1 MNPYSPIS
9 KSQIHFLNA
18 GFSQERIELSLLLL
32 GVYLLAVTLNPSITS
47 DGLIRFT
54 AVEAIISGEAI
65 PIIKLSLIQAVLSLP
80 LAYTAKLVGLPIS
93 FAVSYFNFF
102 TFLILGTSILLSLK
116 RIYSPRIALLTF
128 LVLLSASVL
137 PHHLQLYFG
146 EVCSAFAICAGLL
159 LTPKSYVR
167 AALLIGLG
175 VANTPALLPPAL
187 VGSLLLIKKRPAFLC
202 GIAVATLLILLE
214 NYFKYGSISQS
225 PYLLSAEK
233 GMQTFLPY
241 SGNPGFSYPI
251 FFGILSVILSFGKG
265 IIFYIPNL
273 LVLCNSSLLKKMRLQ
288 NIYGVALACSITAVI
303 LVYAKWWAWYGGD
316 FWGPRFFLILTVPA
330 AIALATLI
338 SSMNNASNSKTLL
351 LLALMAI
358 ATWVG
363 IDGVIFGQ
371 FHMELCWTN
380 NYQYEMF
387 CWYTPEFSALWRPFV
402 VLTWRELFTYIVNSE
417 RFAYALWQ
425 AIVFIYLSALVIT
438 SRKMNKVNISV
449 SSNSITLG

>member
-32 GVYLLAVTLNPSITS
+32 GIYLLAVTLNPSITS
-47 DGLIRFT
+47 DGLIRYT
-54 AVEAIISGEAI
+54 AVEAIISGESI
-65 PIIKLSLIQAVLSLP
+65 PIFKLSLVQAVLSLP
-80 LAYTAKLVGLPIS
+80 LAYAAKLLGLPLS
-93 FAVSYFNFF
+93 FLVSYFNFSA
-102 TFLILGTSILLSLK
+102 FLILGTSILISLK
-116 RIYSPRIALLTF
+116 RIYSLRVALLTF

-146 EVCSAFAICAGLL
+146 EAFSALAICAGVL
-159 LTPKSYVR
+159 LTPKSYLR
-167 AALLIGLG
+167 AAFLIGLG
-175 VANTPALLPPAL
+175 IANTPALLPPAV
-187 VGSLLLIKKRPAFLC
+187 VGSLLLIKKRPAFLY
-202 GIAVATLLILLE
+202 GIAMATFLILLE
-214 NYFKYGSISQS
+214 NYFKYDSLSQS

-288 NIYGVALACSITAVI
+288 NIYGVALASTITAVI

-316 FWGPRFFLILTVPA
+316 FWGPRFFLILTIPA

-338 SSMNNASNSKTLL
+338 GSMRNASISKALL
-351 LLALMAI
+351 LLAMMTI

-402 VLTWRELFTYIVNSE
+402 VLTWRELFTYILNSE
-417 RFAYALWQ
+417 RFIFALWQ
-425 AIVFIYLSALVIT
+425 AIVFLYLSILVIA
-438 SRKMNKVNISV
+438 SWKVNREKF
-449 SSNSITLG
+449 LYEY

>member
-32 GVYLLAVTLNPSITS
+32 GIYLLAVTLNPSITS

-54 AVEAIISGEAI
+54 AVEAIISGESI
-65 PIIKLSLIQAVLSLP
+65 PIFKLSLVQAVLSLP
-80 LAYTAKLVGLPIS
+80 LAYAAKLLGLPLS
-93 FAVSYFNFF
+93 FLVSYFNFSA
-102 TFLILGTSILLSLK
+102 FLILGTSILISLK
-116 RIYSPRIALLTF
+116 RIYSLRVALLTF

-146 EVCSAFAICAGLL
+146 EAFSALAICAGVL
-159 LTPKSYVR
+159 LTPKSYLR
-167 AALLIGLG
+167 AAFLIGLG
-175 VANTPALLPPAL
+175 IANTPALLPPAV
-187 VGSLLLIKKRPAFLC
+187 VGSLLLIKKRPAFLY
-202 GIAVATLLILLE
+202 GIAMATFLILLE
-214 NYFKYGSISQS
+214 NYFKYDSLSQS

-273 LVLCNSSLLKKMRLQ
+273 LALCNSSLLKKMRLQ
-288 NIYGVALACSITAVI
+288 NIYGVALACTITAVI

-316 FWGPRFFLILTVPA
+316 FWGPRFFLILTIPA
-330 AIALATLI
+330 AIAVATLI
-338 SSMNNASNSKTLL
+338 GSMRNASISKALL
-351 LLALMAI
+351 LLAMMTI

-402 VLTWRELFTYIVNSE
+402 VLTWRELFTYILNSE
-417 RFAYALWQ
+417 RFIFALWQ
-425 AIVFIYLSALVIT
+425 AIVFLYLSILVIA
-438 SRKMNKVNISV
+438 SWKVNREKF
-449 SSNSITLG
+449 LYEH

>member
-32 GVYLLAVTLNPSITS
+32 GIYLLAVTLNPSITS
-47 DGLIRFT
+47 DGLIRYT
-54 AVEAIISGEAI
+54 AVEAIISGESI
-65 PIIKLSLIQAVLSLP
+65 PIFKLSLVQAVLSLP
-80 LAYTAKLVGLPIS
+80 LAYAAKLLGLPLS
-93 FAVSYFNFF
+93 FLVSYFNFSA
-102 TFLILGTSILLSLK
+102 FLILGTSILISLK
-116 RIYSPRIALLTF
+116 RIYSLRVALLTF
-128 LVLLSASVL
+128 LVLLSASVF

-146 EVCSAFAICAGLL
+146 EAFSALAICAGVL
-159 LTPKSYVR
+159 LTPKSYLR
-167 AALLIGLG
+167 AAFLIGLG
-175 VANTPALLPPAL
+175 ITNTPALLPPAV
-187 VGSLLLIKKRPAFLC
+187 VGSLLLTKKRPAFLY
-202 GIAVATLLILLE
+202 GIAMATFLILLE
-214 NYFKYGSISQS
+214 NYFKYDSLSQS

-288 NIYGVALACSITAVI
+288 NIYGVALASTITAVI

-316 FWGPRFFLILTVPA
+316 FWGPRFFLILTIPA

-338 SSMNNASNSKTLL
+338 GSMRNASISKALL
-351 LLALMAI
+351 LLAMMTI

-402 VLTWRELFTYIVNSE
+402 VLTWRELFTYILNSE
-417 RFAYALWQ
+417 RFIFALWQ
-425 AIVFIYLSALVIT
+425 AIVFLYLSILVIA
-438 SRKMNKVNISV
+438 SWKVNREKF
-449 SSNSITLG
+449 LYKH

>member
-32 GVYLLAVTLNPSITS
+32 GIYLLAVTLNPSITS
-47 DGLIRFT
+47 DGLIRYT
-54 AVEAIISGEAI
+54 AVEAIISGESI
-65 PIIKLSLIQAVLSLP
+65 PIFKLSLVQAVLSLP
-80 LAYTAKLVGLPIS
+80 LAYAAKLMGLPLS
-93 FAVSYFNFF
+93 FFVSYFNFSA
-102 TFLILGTSILLSLK
+102 FLILGTSILISLK
-116 RIYSPRIALLTF
+116 RIYSLRVALLTF

-146 EVCSAFAICAGLL
+146 EAFSALAICAAVL
-159 LTPKSYVR
+159 LTPKSYLR
-167 AALLIGLG
+167 AAFLIGMG
-175 VANTPALLPPAL
+175 IANTPALLPPAA
-187 VGSLLLIKKRPAFLC
+187 VGSLLLIKKRPAFLY
-202 GIAVATLLILLE
+202 GIAIATFLILLE
-214 NYFKYGSISQS
+214 NYFKYGSLSQS

-288 NIYGVALACSITAVI
+288 NIYGVALASTITAVI

-316 FWGPRFFLILTVPA
+316 FWGPRFFLILTIPA

-338 SSMNNASNSKTLL
+338 GSMRNASISKALL
-351 LLALMAI
+351 LLAMMTI

-402 VLTWRELFTYIVNSE
+402 VLTWRELFTYILNSE
-417 RFAYALWQ
+417 RFIFALWQ
-425 AIVFIYLSALVIT
+425 AIVFLYLSILVIA
-438 SRKMNKVNISV
+438 SWKVNREKF
-449 SSNSITLG
+449 LYEH

>member
-1 MNPYSPIS
+1 MKPQSPASIS
-9 KSQIHFLNA
+9 LIKFFNA
-18 GFSQERIELSLLLL
+18 KFSLGHIELLLLLL
-32 GVYLLAVTLNPSITS
+32 GVYLLAVTLNPNITS
-47 DGLIRFT
+47 DGLIRFS
-54 AVEAIISGEAI
+54 AVEAIISGESI
-65 PIIKLSLIQAVLSLP
+65 PTFKLSLVQAVLSLP
-80 LAYTAKLVGLPIS
+80 LAYTAKLLGLPIS
-93 FAVSYFNFF
+93 FFVSYFNFL
-102 TFLILGTSILLSLK
+102 TFLILGSSILLSLK
-116 RIYSPRIALLTF
+116 KIYSPRVALLTF

-146 EVCSAFAICAGLL
+146 EVFSALAICAGLL
-159 LTPKSYVR
+159 LNPKSYVR

-175 VANTPALLPPAL
+175 VANTPALLPPAIA
-187 VGSLLLIKKRPAFLC
+187 GSLLLIKKRPTFLA

-233 GMQTFLPY
+233 GIQTLLPF

-251 FFGILSVILSFGKG
+251 FFGVLSIILSFGKG

-273 LVLCNSSLLKKMRLQ
+273 VVLFNSSVLKRMHLQ
-288 NIYGVALACSITAVI
+288 NIYGVALAFSITAVI

-316 FWGPRFFLILTVPA
+316 FWGPRFFLILTIPA

-338 SSMNNASNSKTLL
+338 SSMNNASISKIIFLITL
-351 LLALMAI
+351 MTF

-402 VLTWRELFTYIVNSE
+402 VLSWRELLSYIINSE
-417 RFAYALWQ
+417 RFIYALWQ
-425 AIVFIYLSALVIT
+425 AIVFIYLFILVIT
-438 SRKMNKVNISV
+438 SWKMNKSRIECKH
-449 SSNSITLG
+449 